1 MFDHHCLGG
10 TSGMKTS
17 GLLDIHQLCRLILLW
32 KVLRLQRFA
41 FLEAL
46 RFAVFDGPKVRLMKV
61 LIVQNKIN
69 MY

>member
-1 MFDHHCLGG
+1 MSIDFAVKSPSTPTLEP
-10 TSGMKTS
+10 
-17 GLLDIHQLCRLILLW
+17 
-32 KVLRLQRFA
+32 LQ
-41 FLEAL
+41 AL